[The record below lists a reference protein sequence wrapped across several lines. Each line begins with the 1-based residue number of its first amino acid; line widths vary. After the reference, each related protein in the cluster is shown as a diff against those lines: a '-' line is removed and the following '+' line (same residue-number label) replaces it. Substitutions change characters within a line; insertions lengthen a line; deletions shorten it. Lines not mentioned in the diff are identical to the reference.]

1 MSQRYAMRKFVVPE
15 TVFGDGAADLAG
27 RYAKNLGATRPLL
40 VSDPGLVAA
49 GWTAAAEAACEAEGL
64 EPVAFAEVSPNP
76 RSTEV
81 RRGVEAFK
89 DGGCDAVVVVGG
101 GSPMDAAKGIVASVA
116 NGVDV
121 LAFEGVDKVRLPGPP
136 LVCVA
141 STAGTGSEVSRFA
154 IINDVDRNVKIA
166 IVSPK
171 MVPDAALVD
180 PRLLTTV
187 PTELAAA
194 TGMDALTH
202 AFEAYAS
209 TASSVLTDL
218 DARYAVRLIASNLA
232 RLIADP
238 LDDEARGA
246 MALASMLAGRAFSN
260 AGLGVVH
267 AMAHALGG
275 LLDAPHGLCNA
286 LLLDA
291 GIEVNFEAA
300 GERYA
305 DLAIDLGAS
314 PEDLASVG
322 ARACVLE
329 RVRALRAE
337 VGVLPGLS
345 GIGVSRSDLARLA
358 GFASRDACLATNPVP
373 LSAAE
378 IERIYERAL

>member
-1 MSQRYAMRKFVVPE
+1 MSRLYQMRKFVVPE
-15 TVFGDGAADLAG
+15 TVFGDGAAYLAG
-27 RYAKNLGATRPLL
+27 RYAKNLGAARPML
-40 VSDPGLVAA
+40 VSDQGLVSA
-49 GWTAAAEAACEAEGL
+49 GWTSAVVTACEAEGL
-64 EPVAFAEVSPNP
+64 EPVLFTEVSPNP

-81 RRGVEAFK
+81 RLGVEAFK
-89 DGGCDAVVVVGG
+89 DGACDAIVAVGG

-154 IINDVDRNVKIA
+154 IVNDVDRQVKIA

-180 PRLLTTV
+180 PRLLSTV
-187 PTELAAA
+187 PTALAAA
-194 TGMDALTH
+194 TGVDALTH
-202 AFEAYAS
+202 AFEAYVS
-209 TASSVLTDL
+209 TASSALTDI
-218 DARYAVRLIASNLA
+218 DARHAVRLIAANLA
-232 RLIADP
+232 KLIADP
-238 LDDEARGA
+238 LDDDARGA

-300 GERYA
+300 GDRYA
-305 DLAIDLGAS
+305 DLALDLGAS
-314 PEDLASVG
+314 PGDIASGGVK
-322 ARACVLE
+322 ARLLE
-329 RVRALRAE
+329 LVRGLRAR
-337 VGVLPGLS
+337 VGIAAGLS
-345 GIGVSRSDLARLA
+345 GIGVSRADLSRLA
-358 GFASRDACLATNPVP
+358 GFASMDACLATNPVS
-373 LSAAE
+373 LSADD

>member
-1 MSQRYAMRKFVVPE
+1 MRKFVVPE
-15 TVFGDGAADLAG
+15 AVFGEGAADLAG
-27 RYAKNLGATRPLL
+27 RYARNLGATRPLL
-40 VSDPGLVAA
+40 VSDPGLVKA
-49 GWTAAAEAACEAEGL
+49 GWASSALAACEAEGL
-64 EPVAFAEVSPNP
+64 EPVMFTEVSPNP
-76 RSTEV
+76 RATEV
-81 RRGVEAFK
+81 GRGVEAFK

-121 LAFEGVDKVRLPGPP
+121 LAFEGVDKIRLPGPP

-154 IINDVDRNVKIA
+154 IINDAGRQVKIA

-180 PRLLTTV
+180 PRLLATV
-187 PTELAAA
+187 PTALAAA

-202 AFEAYAS
+202 AFEAYVS
-209 TASSVLTDL
+209 TAASALTDL
-218 DARYAVRLIASNLA
+218 DARHAVRLIAANLA
-232 RLIADP
+232 RLIAAPGDE
-238 LDDEARGA
+238 EARGA

-291 GIEVNFEAA
+291 GIEANYAA
-300 GERYA
+300 ASERYA
-305 DLAIDLGAS
+305 DLAFELGATPDDVAS
-314 PEDLASVG
+314 GGAKACLIERIRGLRDSVG
-322 ARACVLE
+322 VS
-329 RVRALRAE
+329 
-337 VGVLPGLS
+337 PGLT
-345 GIGVSRSDLARLA
+345 GIGVSRADLARLS
-358 GFASRDACLATNPVP
+358 GFASRDACLATNPIP
-373 LSAAE
+373 LSADD